1 MPKAYGIDFR
11 KKILDAYLNKEGSIP
26 EIAKRFKICES
37 TVKRIARRHRETGEV
52 TLYLH
57 HAGRHNLITEEGK
70 QSLVE
75 FLNESPDL
83 SLKEL
88 QTKFYQRHGIKPVI
102 TVFHNILKRMKIT
115 YKKKSHFAEQRLRDD
130 VKKKGKN
137 L

>member
-37 TVKRIARRHRETGEV
+37 TVKRIARRHRETGEI

-70 QSLVE
+70 KTLEE
-75 FLNESPDL
+75 FLSESPDL
-83 SLKEL
+83 SLKDL
-88 QTKFYQRHGIKPVI
+88 QKKFHERHGIKPVL
-102 TVFHNILKRMKIT
+102 TVFHNMLKKMNFS
-115 YKKKSHFAEQRLRDD
+115 YKKKSHFASQRLRDD
-130 VKKKGKN
+130 VKKKEIN
-137 L
+137 F